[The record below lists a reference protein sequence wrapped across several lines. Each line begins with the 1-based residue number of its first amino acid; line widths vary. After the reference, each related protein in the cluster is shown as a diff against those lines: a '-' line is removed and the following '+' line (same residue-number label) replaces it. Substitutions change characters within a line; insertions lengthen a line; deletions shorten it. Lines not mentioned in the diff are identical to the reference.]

1 MGKREKKAKKQAKA
15 EKKARAKLTETAEE
29 RRRRCVPCL
38 LPFARD
44 VFH

>member
-15 EKKARAKLTETAEE
+15 EKARAKLTETAEE